1 MSFIKEK
8 KKEALGLLGFIFQ
21 LKGSAFVSGEWF

>member
-8 KKEALGLLGFIFQ
+8 KKEAFGVLGFIFQ
-21 LKGSAFVSGEWF
+21 LKGSEFLSGEWF